1 MPDARSSRLATANSP
16 REAMSTESE
25 GRKGA
30 LRAPFFARPA
40 HTVAPELLGALLV
53 SEAGGL
59 RTSGR
64 IVEVEAY
71 EGPHDPASHA
81 AASIGRT
88 RRNEGLFGPPGTAYV
103 HLNYGVHWCFNAVT
117 DVEGSPHGVLI
128 RALEPVSGEAHMR
141 LRRGREELTNGP
153 GRLAQALGI
162 GPDLQGHRLDEPPVW
177 IERGPP
183 VPAASLVT
191 TTRIGITKGVELRL
205 RFYDSRSRW
214 VSRR

>member
-1 MPDARSSRLATANSP
+1 M
-16 REAMSTESE
+16 
-25 GRKGA
+25 
-30 LRAPFFARPA
+30 
-40 HTVAPELLGALLV
+40 

>member
-1 MPDARSSRLATANSP
+1 M
-16 REAMSTESE
+16 ESGE
-25 GRKGA
+25 RKGA

-40 HTVAPELLGALLV
+40 RAVAPDLLGALLV
-53 SEAGGL
+53 SEVGGV

-71 EGPHDPASHA
+71 EGPDDPASHA
-81 AASIGRT
+81 ADSIGRT

-103 HLNYGVHWCFNAVT
+103 HLNYGIHWCFNAVT

-128 RALEPVSGEAHMR
+128 RALEPVCGTVHMR
-141 LRRGREELTNGP
+141 SRRGRDELTNGP
-153 GRLAQALGI
+153 GRLSQALGI
-162 GPDLQGHRLDEPPVW
+162 GPDLQGHPLDEPPVW
-177 IERGPP
+177 IEEGAP
-183 VPAASLVT
+183 VPAESLVT
-191 TTRIGITKGVELRL
+191 TTRIGITKGAELRL